1 MKGDLMKE
9 FEPRILAFLCNWAG
23 YAAYDLAGAKC
34 LRLPPILEVRVMCTG
49 RVDPSQLIEAL
60 LDGCDG
66 VMLVGC
72 RKGEC
77 RYENGNYYAERR
89 IYWVR
94 KALEHVGIRPER
106 LHCNWIGADD
116 EQAFKS
122 AMEEF
127 NAKVASLGRLGEAD
141 GVEKGELESRL
152 KTLKEVFS
160 GERMRWLAG
169 KDLEM
174 SGGTD
179 VFGNQVSRD
188 VFENEVMDIFRSE
201 YERSRILVASG
212 DAARS
217 VAEIARMTAISSE
230 TVLREIIIL
239 KRQGKLFLEGIVE
252 GAPQYRRVQLV
263 NG

>member
-1 MKGDLMKE
+1 MKE
-9 FEPRILAFLCNWAG
+9 FQPRILAFLCNWAG
-23 YAAYDLAGAKC
+23 YAAYDLAGTKY

-49 RVDPSQLIEAL
+49 RVDPSQLVEAL
-60 LDGCDG
+60 LNGCDG

-77 RYENGNYYAERR
+77 RYETGNYYAERR
-89 IYWVR
+89 VYWVR
-94 KALEHVGIRPER
+94 KALQHIGVNPHRVY
-106 LHCNWIGADD
+106 CNWVGADD
-116 EQAFKS
+116 EQAFKGVI
-122 AMEEF
+122 EEF
-127 NAKVASLGRLGEAD
+127 SAKVALLGRLGEAD
-141 GVEKGELESRL
+141 GIEKGELESRL
-152 KTLKEVFS
+152 RALKEVFS
-160 GERMRWLAG
+160 GERMRWLTG
-169 KDLEM
+169 RDLEM

-201 YERSRILVASG
+201 YERIRILVASG

-217 VAEIARMTAISSE
+217 VVEIARMTAMRSE
-230 TVLREIIIL
+230 TVMREIVVL